1 MPPTLDLSG
10 ATHSKMIMAPPR
22 INLRRAASYQGDR
35 GPLSS
40 TSSRFSFNHLVFA
53 SPPPSPRLPTLVPP
67 PPRRN
72 SGAPRPSRVLKAVFW
87 VMVASLMLYSAL
99 ARVKHSAVLSWL
111 DMVGPQGAERY
122 EMVPWDSLPD
132 FASPIVLDDRKR
144 GASWTV
150 SIPPGHR
157 FPLSVKEY
165 AEMPAQCR
173 EVSRRVNELRQ
184 QSKHSIHNPFSRID
198 ASSYFID
205 IREAERV
212 GILPGLLG
220 RAKKAP
226 GSGQHAAEEDRGMVG
241 ELKGHLVNG
250 EVCATSLIFV
260 LESADAGLGKTL
272 MAMWT
277 AYGLAQQQGR
287 AFFIDDSR
295 WAYGDYTAIFQPPP
309 RPNCRSPPRHQ
320 ILPCPY
326 QARHLVVTPATAE
339 DFFTTALAAELP
351 SREGGRDDPA
361 SERRLQKDQYQLARQ
376 GHDALFRLNDQ
387 DEAYV
392 SRRVKDLAGKAHS
405 GGVAVGVHVRRGDRR
420 PLEYQYRES
429 YIPLEAYTERIGKIL
444 DGARDSTGAQKTQA
458 QDPTR
463 SVVLLASD
471 DPVVYESEGFAA
483 AFRAQE
489 QIKLASK
496 TAIQKVNPD
505 RTVMH
510 KFVDEAWGWEGGFFS
525 AVFWNLGRSSVGKG
539 SGSSGAPPSADT
551 LRLRSLIGR
560 AYMMDLAVLSRA
572 SDFVVCTVSAMGC
585 RLVAVMMPGG
595 WDEALEGGRWVNID
609 GDYGWDGSLW

>member
-22 INLRRAASYQGDR
+22 LNLRRAASYQGDR

-40 TSSRFSFNHLVFA
+40 TSSRFNFNHLVFA

-67 PPRRN
+67 PRRRK

-87 VMVASLMLYSAL
+87 VFVTSLVLYSAL
-99 ARVKHSAVLSWL
+99 ARVKDSTVMSSWL
-111 DMVGPQGAERY
+111 DVSERY

-165 AEMPAQCR
+165 SEMPAQCR
-173 EVSRRVNELRQ
+173 EVSARVNELRQ
-184 QSKHSIHNPFSRID
+184 QQAKQSMIHNPFSRAD
-198 ASSYFID
+198 ASSYFVD
-205 IREAERV
+205 IREAEKV
-212 GILPGLLG
+212 GILPGLRG
-220 RAKKAP
+220 KVKTASSA
-226 GSGQHAAEEDRGMVG
+226 SSQHAAVDEDRGMVG
-241 ELKGHLVNG
+241 EAKGHLVNG
-250 EVCATSLIFV
+250 EVCDTSLTFV

-277 AYGLAQQQGR
+277 AYGLAQRQGR
-287 AFFIDDSR
+287 AFFVDDSR

-309 RPNCRSPPRHQ
+309 QPRCRSPPRHQ

-339 DFFTTALAAELP
+339 DFFTATLAADLP
-351 SREGGRDDPA
+351 AREGGRDDVN
-361 SERRLQKDQYQLARQ
+361 SERRLQKDRFQLARI

-387 DEAYV
+387 DERYV
-392 SRRVKDLAGKAHS
+392 SGRVKELSGKARG
-405 GGVAVGVHVRRGDRR
+405 GGVVVGVHVRRGDRH
-420 PLEYQYRES
+420 PLEYQYGES
-429 YIPLEAYTERIGKIL
+429 YIPLEAYTERTGRIL
-444 DGARDSTGAQKTQA
+444 DDARRGGVGSQQTPDLS
-458 QDPTR
+458 
-463 SVVLLASD
+463 SLVLVASD
-471 DPVVYESEGFAA
+471 DPVVYESEGFAGA
-483 AFRAQE
+483 SRAQE

-525 AVFWNLGRSSVGKG
+525 AVFWNLGRPKAGKG
-539 SGSSGAPPSADT
+539 SGTPPPPSADT

-585 RLVAVMMPGG
+585 RLMAVMMPGG
-595 WDEALEGGRWVNID
+595 WDEVVQGGRWVNID
-609 GDYGWDGSLW
+609 GEYGWDGGLW